1 MKKRISEKEAYFWV
15 SLLLMLV
22 SNQLCFQVSRLFTIG
37 RAQHS
42 LACSLDARIPFL
54 PWTISIYLG
63 CLIFWFFIYRL
74 IAFLP
79 REKADRFYAA
89 NLLGKAVCFVVFV
102 CYPTVFPYR
111 PEVTG
116 PGVWNWLVRF
126 LYVIDRPDN
135 LFPSVHCFLGW
146 ICWIGVRGDRDVPF
160 AWRASAFVMA
170 IAVCVS
176 TLTTRQHELADVF
189 GGILLSE
196 LCYALAKSEKLRR
209 TYGRLVDRLLSLHKS
224 A

>member
-22 SNQLCFQVSRLFTIG
+22 SNRLSFQGSRLLTTG
-37 RAQHS
+37 RAQHDLS
-42 LACSLDARIPFL
+42 LSLDAAIPLL
-54 PWTISIYLG
+54 PWTISIYFG
-63 CLIFWFFIYRL
+63 CMLFWFFIYRL

-79 REKADRFYAA
+79 RERANRFFAA

-102 CYPTVFPYR
+102 CYPTVFPFR

-116 PGVWNWLVRF
+116 TGLWAFLMRF
-126 LYVIDRPDN
+126 LYAIDRPDD

-146 ICWIGVRGDRDVPF
+146 LCWCGVRGDREVPF
-160 AWRASAFVMA
+160 AWRASAFIMA
-170 IAVCVS
+170 IAVCLS

-196 LCYALAKSEKLRR
+196 LCYALAKNEKLQNA
-209 TYGRLVDRLLSLHKS
+209 YGRLVDKLLSLRKS

>member
-22 SNQLCFQVSRLFTIG
+22 SNQLCFQGSRLLTIG
-37 RAQHS
+37 RAQHDLS
-42 LACSLDARIPFL
+42 LPLDARIPFL
-54 PWTISIYLG
+54 PWTISIYFG
-63 CLIFWFFIYRL
+63 CLLFWFFIYRL

-79 REKADRFYAA
+79 RERANRFFAA

-111 PEVTG
+111 PEVEGTG
-116 PGVWNWLVRF
+116 LWAFLMRF
-126 LYVIDRPDN
+126 LYAIDRPDN
-135 LFPSVHCFLGW
+135 LFPSLHCFLGW
-146 ICWIGVRGDRDVPF
+146 ICWLGVRGNREVPF
-160 AWRASAFVMA
+160 AWRAAAFLMA
-170 IAVCVS
+170 IAVCFS
-176 TLTTRQHELADVF
+176 TLTTRQHVIADVF

-196 LCYALAKSEKLRR
+196 LCYALPRSAKLRDA
-209 TYGRLVDRLLSLHKS
+209 YGGLVESILRLWQK